1 MQTSADGS
9 VVVSGTGSAGKRPR
23 GSTQVCGRANGLSA
37 RRDRPT
43 RSLLCMVGPLMTKE
57 LGVMVRFRLGRRF
70 MRPWLVNVVVFTAS
84 AAVLVL
90 EILAGRILAP
100 YVGVTLQ
107 SFTAIIGTVLAGIA
121 VGAWAGGRVA
131 DHADAETL
139 LGPVLAIGG
148 VLAVAAPTLVYLVG
162 PSLMGPSASTAI
174 ALAGL
179 GFFLPAGV
187 LSMVTPLA
195 AKVRL
200 TDIGSTGVV
209 VGSLSAVGTAG
220 ALFGTF
226 VTGFVLVAAM
236 PSRPITWT
244 VGGVLFVLALIV
256 AVPAS
261 RRWVFVGGVVLL
273 LAVLGSGATAS
284 GCETE
289 SAYYC
294 VKVIDDPLRGSGR
307 TLMLD
312 TSRHSYV
319 DIEDATYL
327 GFRYARLMASIIE
340 VQTGGAPV
348 DALFIGG
355 GGFTIPRWLHATQG
369 GSSVVLELDPTLVT
383 VAEERL
389 GLVKD
394 DWLRIEIGDARL
406 TLRREIPGSFDVVVG
421 DAFSSMAVPW
431 HLTTQEFLEEIRDK
445 LTPDGMYIMNVIDR
459 SSARFV
465 HAQLQ
470 TLAMVFPHVGV
481 GAPPAYIG
489 REEAGNFVLVG
500 SMKPLDPQALS
511 EHLPDGEI
519 LLIDGEAITWSAG
532 GMVLTDEFAP
542 TDQLFRE

>member
-1 MQTSADGS
+1 MH
-9 VVVSGTGSAGKRPR
+9 
-23 GSTQVCGRANGLSA
+23 
-37 RRDRPT
+37 
-43 RSLLCMVGPLMTKE
+43 
-57 LGVMVRFRLGRRF
+57 
-70 MRPWLVNVVVFTAS
+70 PWLVNVVVFTA
-84 AAVLVL
+84 ACAVLVL

-131 DHADAETL
+131 DRADAETM
-139 LGPVLAIGG
+139 LGPVLALGG
-148 VLAVAAPTLVYLVG
+148 VFAVASPTIVYLVG
-162 PSLMGPSASTAI
+162 PNLIGSSASTAV

-179 GFFLPAGV
+179 GFFVPAGV

-200 TDIGSTGVV
+200 TDLGSTGVV

-226 VTGFVLVAAM
+226 VTGFVLVAAL

-244 VGGVLFVLALIV
+244 VGGVLIVLALMV

-261 RRWVFVGGVVLL
+261 RRWVFIGGVVLL
-273 LAVLGSGATAS
+273 FAVLGSVATAS
-284 GCETE
+284 GCATE

-294 VKVIDDPLRGSGR
+294 VQVIDDPLRGTGR

-319 DIEDATYL
+319 DIADPTHL

-340 VQTGGAPV
+340 VQTGGVPV

-355 GGFTIPRWLHATQG
+355 GGFTIPRWLQATQG
-369 GSSVVLELDPTLVT
+369 GTSVVLELDPTLID

-389 GLVKD
+389 GLVQG

-445 LTPDGMYIMNVIDR
+445 LNAGGMYIMNVIDR
-459 SSARFV
+459 PSARFV
-465 HAQLQ
+465 HAELQ
-470 TLAMVFPHVGV
+470 TLVTVFPHIAV
-481 GAPPAYIG
+481 GAPLAYFAG
-489 REEAGNFVLVG
+489 EQAGNFVLVG
-500 SMKPLDPQALS
+500 SMKPLDAQVVLA
-511 EHLPDGEI
+511 HLPDGEV
-519 LLIDGEAITWSAG
+519 LLIDDDALTWSSG
-532 GMVLTDEFAP
+532 GMILTDEFAP